1 MALLC
6 WCWQGDFILSKK
18 KTSRFD
24 KIFDAAR
31 SRQKRDELGEIKE
44 EKVSF
49 KSKSTDPDY
58 VRTTVYLPKK
68 LHRKLKLAAAADERQ
83 MSDIMA
89 SLIEK
94 WLEKKGD

>member
-1 MALLC
+1 MN
-6 WCWQGDFILSKK
+6 KK

-24 KIFDAAR
+24 ELIDAAR
-31 SRQKRDELGEIKE
+31 SRQKRDNPQDSSE
-44 EKVSF
+44 ENVTF

-83 MSDIMA
+83 MSDII
-89 SLIEK
+89 SELLEK
-94 WLEKKGD
+94 WLDEKS

>member
-1 MALLC
+1 
-6 WCWQGDFILSKK
+6 LSKK

-24 KIFDAAR
+24 ELIDAAR
-31 SRQKRDELGEIKE
+31 SRQKRDKPQEVNE
-44 EKVSF
+44 EKVTF

-83 MSDIMA
+83 MSDIMTE
-89 SLIEK
+89 LLEK
-94 WLEKKGD
+94 WLSQKS

>member
-24 KIFDAAR
+24 ELIDAAR
-31 SRQKRDELGEIKE
+31 SRHKRDNPREFNED
-44 EKVSF
+44 KVSF

-89 SLIEK
+89 ELVEK
-94 WLEKKGD
+94 WLEKKG